1 MDNKTFD
8 ALWGQFKQ
16 LHRKEELRQ
25 LVNLVEWFE
34 PYTILELGVCHGGSF
49 KMWEHIL
56 PKGGLLIGI
65 DRLNVVQWDWHSSSK
80 SVDYIQGDLNDTS
93 TYLEVKK
100 ALGGMDLDFLYIDA
114 DHYYDG
120 VKHHFELYSQFMCGE
135 GIIAFHDI
143 RDNKDSGYGVGKF
156 FNELKEQ
163 YKWLEILVP
172 GEDRGP
178 GADGI
183 GVIFK

>member
-25 LVNLVEWFE
+25 LVNLVAWFK
-34 PYTILELGVCHGGSF
+34 PKIILELGVCHGGSF
-49 KMWEHIL
+49 KMWEALL
-56 PKGGLLIGI
+56 PDNGLLVGV
-65 DRLNVVQWDWHSSSK
+65 DRLNVVQWDWRSSPK
-80 SVDYIQGDLNDTS
+80 NIHYVQGDLNDGLTL
-93 TYLEVKK
+93 TEV
-100 ALGGMDLDFLYIDA
+100 GWYIDFGDVDFLYIDS

-120 VKHHFELYSQFMCGE
+120 VKQHFALYAPLVRSG
-135 GIIAFHDI
+135 GLIAFHDI
-143 RDNKDSGYGVGKF
+143 RDNKSSGYGVGRL
-156 FNELKEQ
+156 FNELKEI
-163 YKWLEILVP
+163 YDWLEILVP
-172 GEDRGP
+172 IIEELP